1 MLWLLPMPSI
11 LWPVGPH
18 HGDQST
24 ALQWWALALVTGPH
38 ATMTQLWHTWEY
50 SGQDE
55 KTTAPVIYLGTT
67 SIIIMQCTVLA
78 EIYISSSQNDIE
90 RTEVMAIIR
99 FMDSDWKVIKHVVPR
114 IADICWQFVGLS
126 RVGVSGIWISLVM
139 ALWRPLYG
147 VLTSGQLD
155 GNNSNVIR
163 EQLLLSLMKKIFCC
177 PQLWMNDAGS
187 QVLDSRGS
195 VLCHVQKWCLMGVYQ
210 CE

>member
-1 MLWLLPMPSI
+1 MVTGALHCSGEHWPWSLDPMTPMP
-11 LWPVGPH
+11 
-18 HGDQST
+18 
-24 ALQWWALALVTGPH
+24 
-38 ATMTQLWHTWEY
+38 TMTQLWHTWEY

-78 EIYISSSQNDIE
+78 EIYLSSSQNDIE

-147 VLTSGQLD
+147 VIGHWSLQETLSTCCLSSAW
-155 GNNSNVIR
+155 NNHSHRQQSAISENK
-163 EQLLLSLMKKIFCC
+163 S
-177 PQLWMNDAGS
+177 
-187 QVLDSRGS
+187 
-195 VLCHVQKWCLMGVYQ
+195 
-210 CE
+210 